1 MSNQA
6 LIYLH
11 LLTPFLLSIPL
22 LTLLPPPPS
31 LPDELPGIR
40 PITIRIVKP
49 RRAFILTGLS
59 FLAVTSFADA
69 AVLVG
74 DLLTAKGRGDI
85 GHLEGLSLV
94 SALVYA
100 VGGFLIWALAAVICE
115 WRARWGDAGVS
126 VLGMLGLLCEIP
138 NLVLLVS
145 REVHTHDDQKLFTI
159 LSLPPSVLRLLVLPI
174 LLVVVLSPIIR
185 YRPADETTGLLSDR
199 NGGPSTAHSRA
210 AYGSVSFDEENGT
223 VKADPSAVTANGTNT
238 PAGQKPSIKIP
249 KNLGEVKK
257 EDKPL
262 PLKEVWTRLKKLSP
276 HLWPSTSRKL
286 QFYCILCIGLLAC
299 GRVLQPLVPISL
311 GRVVRSLSL
320 NQAGAM
326 GPSPWPALI
335 AYFTFRLAV
344 SGSGILYFLQQRLWI
359 PVSQYTDREM
369 MMLCFN
375 HLLNL
380 SLAYHTK
387 RNTGEVLKII
397 DRGSAINNLFST

>member
-145 REVHTHDDQKLFTI
+145 REVHT
-159 LSLPPSVLRLLVLPI
+159 
-174 LLVVVLSPIIR
+174 
-185 YRPADETTGLLSDR
+185 
-199 NGGPSTAHSRA
+199 
-210 AYGSVSFDEENGT
+210 
-223 VKADPSAVTANGTNT
+223 
-238 PAGQKPSIKIP
+238 
-249 KNLGEVKK
+249 
-257 EDKPL
+257 
-262 PLKEVWTRLKKLSP
+262 
-276 HLWPSTSRKL
+276 RKL
-286 QFYCILCIGLLAC
+286 
-299 GRVLQPLVPISL
+299 
-311 GRVVRSLSL
+311 
-320 NQAGAM
+320 
-326 GPSPWPALI
+326 AL
-335 AYFTFRLAV
+335 
-344 SGSGILYFLQQRLWI
+344 
-359 PVSQYTDREM
+359 
-369 MMLCFN
+369 
-375 HLLNL
+375 
-380 SLAYHTK
+380 
-387 RNTGEVLKII
+387 
-397 DRGSAINNLFST
+397 